1 MRMTEITIEQA
12 VGLPLAH
19 DLTKIDA
26 KNHTKGA
33 RFKKGQVITK
43 DDLPVLREMGKEHL
57 SILELEPWEVH
68 EDDAAHALCG
78 VLKGERCAASQP
90 EEGRITLKATVD
102 GLLDYDAA
110 MVHRVNEDPDW
121 VLATLPPHRQV
132 KAGQPV
138 AGFRIRP
145 LVMEKDRVD
154 RAVQVASRIDV
165 FPFEPLKAGLVTTG
179 REIVEGRVED
189 AFADKFRGKLSVFG
203 GTLIGQRFSTD
214 DSEMIADAIRAFIDE
229 GADFVVCTG
238 GMSVDPDDR
247 TPGGI
252 GLVAREIAFRG
263 VPILPGAMLMLG
275 WADPKTGGAGARD
288 VALIGT
294 PACAVHDERTALD
307 CVMPFIFARRDPT
320 PYIRRWGVGGLC
332 ERCSPC
338 HWPSCSFSS
347 GR

>member
-1 MRMTEITIEQA
+1 MRITEITIEQA

-33 RFKKGQVITK
+33 RFKKGQIITEA
-43 DDLPVLREMGKEHL
+43 DLPVLRGMGKEHL
-57 SILELEPWEVH
+57 SILELEPGEIH
-68 EDDAAHALCG
+68 EDDAAYALCA
-78 VLKGERCAASQP
+78 VLKGENCVASQP
-90 EEGRITLKATVD
+90 DEGRITLKATVD
-102 GLLDYDAA
+102 GLLMYDAE

-121 VLATLPPHRQV
+121 VLATMAPHRQV
-132 KAGQPV
+132 QAGQPV

-145 LVMEKDRVD
+145 LVMEKSRVD
-154 RAVQVASRIDV
+154 RAVQVASEIDV
-165 FPFEPLKAGLVTTG
+165 VPFETLKAGLVTTG
-179 REIVEGRVED
+179 REIAEGLIED
-189 AFADKFRGKLSVFG
+189 AFADKFRGKLAAFG

-214 DSEMIADAIRAFIDE
+214 DSEQIASAIRAFIDE

-252 GLVAREIAFRG
+252 RLVAREIAFQG
-263 VPILPGAMLMLG
+263 APILPGAMLMLG
-275 WADPKTGGAGARD
+275 WAAGKGSSD

-307 CVMPFIFARRDPT
+307 CLLPFIFARQDPT

-338 HWPSCSFSS
+338 HWPSCTFSS
-347 GR
+347 GH